1 MKKLK
6 RITALIGVIALFA
19 LYIYT
24 LVLAIIGSEQTMNLF
39 MTAVVATVVLPVL
52 LWSYSFI
59 YKLLKNNYSEDAR
72 EKTEKMKKAQE
83 QDEKSSGE

>member
-83 QDEKSSGE
+83 QDEKDS

>member
-6 RITALIGVIALFA
+6 RITALIGVIALLA

>member
-83 QDEKSSGE
+83 QDEKSNGE

>member
-6 RITALIGVIALFA
+6 RVTALVGAIALIA

-39 MTAVVATVVLPVL
+39 MTSVVATVVLPVL
-52 LWSYSFI
+52 LWAYSFI
-59 YKLLKNNYSEDAR
+59 YKLLKNNYSENAR
-72 EKTEKMKKAQE
+72 EQTEKMKKARE
-83 QDEKSSGE
+83 QNEKSSGN

>member
-24 LVLAIIGSEQTMNLF
+24 LVLAIFGSEQTMNMF
-39 MTAVVATVVLPVL
+39 MTSIVATVVLPVL
-52 LWSYSFI
+52 LWTYSFI
-59 YKLLKNNYSEDAR
+59 YRLLKNHYSEEAR
-72 EKTEKMKKAQE
+72 DRTEQMKKAQE
-83 QDEKSSGE
+83 KEEKSSGE

>member
-52 LWSYSFI
+52 LWTYSFI
-59 YKLLKNNYSEDAR
+59 YKLLKNNYSEEAR
-72 EKTEKMKKAQE
+72 EKTEELKRAQE
-83 QDEKSSGE
+83 NEDDNCDE